1 MKWFKNFNITKKLI
15 SGFVLVAAIAVII
28 GYLGINSLQ
37 TVKESD
43 KQLYENMT
51 EPIAWMSQISTYYQR
66 IRVNTREILLADT
79 QNDIEEYAGRMDKY
93 VDSINAYGKK
103 FESRMLSDELKNSW
117 AAFKQTRV
125 NYQKDLKELVSLARE
140 NRDDEGF
147 GLLKGR
153 LNNSSREEMN
163 AILTLVDMKTHHA
176 RAKSEVNIAEA
187 ETAIV
192 IMAVIVIIGLAISI
206 FLGYFIA
213 RGIALPIKLVVER
226 MQSLSGLCIKNLQEG
241 TEQLSKGDLN
251 IHIETGTPHLEIE
264 SKDEIGML
272 AESMNKI
279 ITDTKATVNSVET
292 AVNSVKTTTEE
303 LNKIVAAS
311 VIGNLGERG
320 NSSQLQG
327 SYKELIDGLNHTL
340 EAITA
345 PINEQSEVLEKMSLG
360 DLTIRMQGNYKGDFL
375 ALKNSVNRL
384 GDSFNNALSNVR
396 NAVEATAS
404 ASTQISSSS
413 EEMASGAHEQSAQ
426 TTEIAGAIEQ
436 MTNTIMETTTN
447 ASSAAEQAKKAGVA
461 AVEGGDVIKETIK
474 GMNRIAEV
482 VRNAAGTV
490 QELGA
495 SSEQIGTIVQV
506 IDDIADQ
513 TNLLAL
519 NAAIE
524 AARAGEQGRGFAVVA
539 DEVRKLA
546 ERTTKATKEIGDM
559 IKKIQKETEGA
570 VKSME
575 TGTEEVE
582 NGRKLAEQSGESLN
596 EIITNANGVVDV
608 INQVAAA
615 SEEQSSAAEQ
625 ISKSVEGISTVTQQS
640 AEGVQQIA
648 RAATDLNDLTVN
660 LQDLISQF
668 EIGSSEED
676 DKRLS
681 VRSNGILEQI

>member
-15 SGFVLVAAIAVII
+15 SGFVIVAAIAVII

-79 QNDIEEYAGRMDKY
+79 QNDIEKYAGRMDQY

-117 AAFKQTRV
+117 AVFKQTRV

-147 GLLKGR
+147 LLLKGR
-153 LNNSSREEMN
+153 LNTSSRAEMN
-163 AILTLVDMKTHHA
+163 AVLALVDMKTHHA

-192 IMAVIVIIGLAISI
+192 TMAVIVIIGLAISI

-213 RGIALPIKLVVER
+213 RIIATPIKLVVER
-226 MQSLSGLCIKNLQEG
+226 MQNISGFDIKNLMKG
-241 TEQLSKGDLN
+241 AEQLSDGDLN
-251 IHIETGTPHLEIE
+251 INIETNTEQLAID
-264 SKDEIGML
+264 SKDEVGIL
-272 AESMNKI
+272 AENMNKI
-279 ITDTKATVNSVET
+279 ILDTEQTVTSVEKAVLAVKATV
-292 AVNSVKTTTEE
+292 EE
-303 LNKIVAAS
+303 LNIIVEAS
-311 VIGNLGERG
+311 MNGILDKRG
-320 NSSQLQG
+320 DSSKLQG
-327 SYKELIDGLNHTL
+327 SYKELVDGLNHTL
-340 EAITA
+340 EAITE
-345 PINEQSEVLEKMSLG
+345 PINEQSEVLEKMSSG
-360 DLTIRMQGNYKGDFL
+360 DLTIRMTGNYKGDFL
-375 ALKNSVNRL
+375 TFKNSVNRL
-384 GDSFNNALSNVR
+384 ADSFNHAISNVR
-396 NAVEATAS
+396 NAVEATAT

-668 EIGSSEED
+668 EIGSSDEG
-676 DKRLS
+676 DKRMS

>member
-187 ETAIV
+187 ETAVV